1 MESENINCSV
11 HNWLNIQ
18 VEFNKLKVHDC
29 LEGLIGLIAVCVNE
43 IKVVG
48 VNDCSDVMLGLVD
61 CY

>member
-1 MESENINCSV
+1 MGGGSIYCSV

-48 VNDCSDVMLGLVD
+48 VNDCSNVILGLVD